1 MQTRL
6 RVPTEGS
13 TNTRQLGLCG
23 LVAEATSAN
32 FEQLFTRARQVEMR
46 ATQC

>member
-6 RVPTEGS
+6 QVPTEGS

-23 LVAEATSAN
+23 LVAEAT
-32 FEQLFTRARQVEMR
+32 RQGG
-46 ATQC
+46 